1 MSGSIPSREMVERNG
16 TLDWSCKKTGKTVKS
31 GANTT
36 RVPIEFVW
44 MIDLVA
50 ETMPEV
56 PGNPVYGLNK

>member
-1 MSGSIPSREMVERNG
+1 MSGSIQLIEMVELNG
-16 TLDWSCKKTGKTVKS
+16 KLDWPCEKTKNTVKS